1 MKARNWLLGLLAVG
15 AAVACTT
22 LTEELPH
29 QPDSVPVGQPPPIVV
44 IPVTIPTPE
53 APAPQPPAGG
63 APTPPTSG
71 TPAPPPAPTPP
82 PPAAAGCSLPP
93 GSGSGDA
100 CPRQSPSFLPQV
112 ESALTQFVQQE
123 PGVFDLNDTQGCGT
137 CYRVRNVQ
145 RYVNHMPELMVQRG
159 LCSIYD
165 GEELAVK
172 NSNSFNDQ
180 YDILTSGF
188 YIRRDQGSYRSTC
201 YPAWF

>member
-1 MKARNWLLGLLAVG
+1 MKARSWLLGALAVG

-29 QPDSVPVGQPPPIVV
+29 QPDPVVGQPPPVVV
-44 IPVTIPTPE
+44 IPVTIPTP
-53 APAPQPPAGG
+53 APAPPPPQGG
-63 APTPPTSG
+63 APAPPTSG

-93 GSGSGDA
+93 GNGSGNA
-100 CPRQSPSFLPQV
+100 CPRQSPSFLSEV

-123 PGVFDLNDTQGCGT
+123 PNVFDLNDTQGCGT
-137 CYRVRNVQ
+137 CYKVRNVQ

-172 NSNSFNDQ
+172 NTNSFNDQ
-180 YDILTSGF
+180 YDILTAAM
-188 YIRRDQGSYRSTC
+188 YIRRQGGSYRSTC

>member
-1 MKARNWLLGLLAVG
+1 MKARSWLLGVLAVG
-15 AAVACTT
+15 AAMACTT

-29 QPDSVPVGQPPPIVV
+29 QPDPAPAQTPTPVVV
-44 IPVTIPTPE
+44 IPVTIPTPAPAPPPASGP
-53 APAPQPPAGG
+53 APAPQPGGTPA
-63 APTPPTSG
+63 
-71 TPAPPPAPTPP
+71 TPAPPPAAP
-82 PPAAAGCSLPP
+82 PPAAAGCNLPP
-93 GSGSGDA
+93 GNGSGNG

-123 PGVFDLNDTQGCGT
+123 PNVFDLNDTQGCGT
-137 CYRVRNVQ
+137 CYKVRNVQ

-172 NSNSFNDQ
+172 NHNSFNDQ

>member
-1 MKARNWLLGLLAVG
+1 MKARSWLLGVLAVV
-15 AAVACTT
+15 AAGACTT

-29 QPDSVPVGQPPPIVV
+29 DPDPVVGSPEPVVVVPVPI
-44 IPVTIPTPE
+44 PSPE
-53 APAPQPPAGG
+53 TGG
-63 APTPPTSG
+63 PPTSASPSPSP
-71 TPAPPPAPTPP
+71 TTSPSPSPSSNPPTSQ
-82 PPAAAGCSLPP
+82 GCGLPP
-93 GSGSGDA
+93 GTGSGNG
-100 CPRQSPSFLPQV
+100 CPRQSPSFLPEV

-137 CYRVRNVQ
+137 CYKIRNVQ
-145 RYVNHMPELMVQRG
+145 RYVNHMPELMGQRG

-172 NSNSFNDQ
+172 DQNSFNDQ

>member
-1 MKARNWLLGLLAVG
+1 MKSRNWLLGLLAIG

-29 QPDSVPVGQPPPIVV
+29 QPDNGGVIGAPPPVVVVPVPIPSPEHPAPPP
-44 IPVTIPTPE
+44 PGTP
-53 APAPQPPAGG
+53 
-63 APTPPTSG
+63 G
-71 TPAPPPAPTPP
+71 TPAPPPSTTPP
-82 PPAAAGCSLPP
+82 SSQGCSLPP
-93 GSGSGDA
+93 GNGDGNG
-100 CPRQSPSFLPQV
+100 CPRQSPSFLSEV

-123 PGVFDLNDTQGCGT
+123 PNVFDLNDTQGCGT
-137 CYRVRNVQ
+137 CYKVRNVQ

>member
-1 MKARNWLLGLLAVG
+1 MKARNWMLGVL
-15 AAVACTT
+15 AAVAAAACTT

-29 QPDSVPVGQPPPIVV
+29 APDPVHGSPPPVIV
-44 IPVTIPTPE
+44 IPVTIPTP
-53 APAPQPPAGG
+53 APAPPPPAATPAPPAGG
-63 APTPPTSG
+63 APSS
-71 TPAPPPAPTPP
+71 PAPPSNPPSSQGCGLPAGT
-82 PPAAAGCSLPP
+82 
-93 GSGSGDA
+93 GSGND

-137 CYRVRNVQ
+137 CYKVRNVQ
-145 RYVNHMPELMVQRG
+145 RYVNHMPELMEQRG

-172 NSNSFNDQ
+172 NHNSFNDQ

>member
-1 MKARNWLLGLLAVG
+1 MKARNWAYGMLAVV
-15 AAVACTT
+15 AAAACTT

-29 QPDSVPVGQPPPIVV
+29 EPDPVVGSPPPIIIV
-44 IPVTIPTPE
+44 PVTIPTP
-53 APAPQPPAGG
+53 APAPPTTQPAPPAGG
-63 APTPPTSG
+63 NP
-71 TPAPPPAPTPP
+71 TPAPPPPP
-82 PPAAAGCSLPP
+82 PSAQGCSLPAGT
-93 GSGSGDA
+93 GSGNA

-137 CYRVRNVQ
+137 CYKIRNVQ
-145 RYVNHMPELMVQRG
+145 RYVNHMPELMGQRG
-159 LCSIYD
+159 LCAMYD

-172 NSNSFNDQ
+172 NSNSYNDQ